1 MLFAKDLR
9 EDPQLLLKIVLKRIY
24 TDYDISLILRQ
35 HITKIVHEA
44 KQISIG
50 EIDQQLYA
58 KYGFDESEI
67 AFIESKIKTMA

>member
-24 TDYDISLILRQ
+24 TDYDNSLILRQ

-50 EIDQQLYA
+50 EIDQQPYA